1 MRHQRK
7 NHLRKHVKG
16 TTAKECSTP
25 CGING
30 KTTKRIERRFWKR
43 PNGAQRLA
51 ASTEKPPTRLAG
63 KSAPQVV
70 LNALRHQRKNHEPK
84 SIASVS
90 WPLCSTPC
98 GINGKTTGQGYERLR
113 VLPAVLNALRHQR
126 KNHRVA
132 VLDLEQTSDVLNA
145 LRHQRKNHMLSVY
158 EFIHFTCVLNALRH
172 QRKNHLRFSK
182 PEAPR
187 RGAQRLAAS
196 TEKPL
201 TPKSTSIMRVHVLN
215 ALRRQRKNHFRRSG
229 RVGVT
234 HRVLNALRHQR
245 KNHRTCP

>member
-1 MRHQRK
+1 
-7 NHLRKHVKG
+7 
-16 TTAKECSTP
+16 
-25 CGING
+25 
-30 KTTKRIERRFWKR
+30 
-43 PNGAQRLA
+43 
-51 ASTEKPPTRLAG
+51 
-63 KSAPQVV
+63 
-70 LNALRHQRKNHEPK
+70 
-84 SIASVS
+84 
-90 WPLCSTPC
+90 
-98 GINGKTTGQGYERLR
+98 
-113 VLPAVLNALRHQR
+113 
-126 KNHRVA
+126 
-132 VLDLEQTSDVLNA
+132 
-145 LRHQRKNHMLSVY
+145 MLSVY

-245 KNHRTCP
+245 KNHHVRAMVCMPLSWCSTPCGINGKTTSPRSNSHRRIQRAQRLAASTEKPPSEKPSAKPDRAGAQRLAASTEKPLLKPKSIILLGDVLNALRHQRKNHNLSQNQVHRVTCAQRLAASTEKPR